1 MSGLWF
7 TGFPHRPAI
16 IAPVQPYT
24 IILSPEPQG
33 PGFAVIVPAMPG
45 ALTQGANRDEA
56 LANAAEVMALWLE
69 VSAERGEQPLVE
81 SPQLL
86 AAQVESVLEGRDE
99 EGWDRTIE
107 LAMVTPA
114 VAVPA

>member
-1 MSGLWF
+1 MHS
-7 TGFPHRPAI
+7 
-16 IAPVQPYT
+16 YT
-24 IILSPEPQG
+24 VILSPEPDG

-45 ALTQGANRDEA
+45 AVTQGDNRDDA
-56 LANAAEVMALWLE
+56 LANAAEVIALWLE
-69 VSAERGEQPLVE
+69 VSAEHGEEPLPE
-81 SPQLL
+81 SRQLI
-86 AAQVESVLEGRDE
+86 AAQVESVLEDRDE

>member
-1 MSGLWF
+1 MHS
-7 TGFPHRPAI
+7 
-16 IAPVQPYT
+16 YT
-24 IILSPEPQG
+24 VILSPEPDG
-33 PGFAVIVPAMPG
+33 PGFAVIVPSMPG
-45 ALTQGANRDEA
+45 AVTQGDNRDDA

-69 VSAERGEQPLVE
+69 VSAEHGEGPLPE
-81 SPQLL
+81 SRQLI
-86 AAQVESVLEGRDE
+86 AAQVESVLEDRDE

>member
-1 MSGLWF
+1 MPFREGILA
-7 TGFPHRPAI
+7 GMNA
-16 IAPVQPYT
+16 YT
-24 IILSPEPQG
+24 VILSPEPDG

-45 ALTQGANRDEA
+45 AVTQGDNRAEA

-69 VSAERGEQPLVE
+69 VSAEHGEAPLTE
-81 SPQLL
+81 SRQLI

-107 LAMVTPA
+107 LVMVMPA
-114 VAVPA
+114 VAIPA

>member
-1 MSGLWF
+1 MHS
-7 TGFPHRPAI
+7 
-16 IAPVQPYT
+16 YT
-24 IILSPEPQG
+24 VILSPEPDG
-33 PGFAVIVPAMPG
+33 PGFAVIVPSMPG
-45 ALTQGANRDEA
+45 AVTQGDNRVDA

-69 VSAERGEQPLVE
+69 VSAEHGEGPLPE
-81 SPQLL
+81 SRQLI